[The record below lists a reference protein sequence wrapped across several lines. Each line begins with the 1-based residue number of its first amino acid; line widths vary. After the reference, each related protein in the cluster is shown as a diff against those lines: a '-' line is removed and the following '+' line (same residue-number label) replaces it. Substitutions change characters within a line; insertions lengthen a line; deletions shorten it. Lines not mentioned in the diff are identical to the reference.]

1 MPTTRKRDTQ
11 PIVHTR
17 NTRSRLS
24 TSTSTSTASF
34 GDPDSRSKSPEKRK
48 EVKMTIPVLPRD
60 RSVELRGVKAWER
73 DYKALRVKWKKGK
86 IEGYGGLIAEISGTS
101 KKRSRS

>member
-24 TSTSTSTASF
+24 TSTSTSTT
-34 GDPDSRSKSPEKRK
+34 PNSRSKSPEKGK
-48 EVKMTIPVLPRD
+48 EVAMTIPVLSRERPVD
-60 RSVELRGVKAWER
+60 RGVKAWER
-73 DYKALRVKWKKGK
+73 DSKALRVKWKKGK
-86 IEGYGGLIAEISGTS
+86 IEGYGGLVAEISGTS
-101 KKRSRS
+101 KKRNRT